1 MNKSLLII
9 IAGPTAV
16 GKTKLAI
23 ELAKNFNSSIFS
35 CDSRQFF
42 RELNIGTAKP
52 TENELNEVNHFFIN
66 NKSIHDHYS
75 AGDYEKEIISKL
87 SQYFKTNRI
96 AFLVGG
102 SGMYIDAVCNGLDQ
116 LPKNI
121 KIRKELNQ
129 QFLDQGIEKIQQ
141 KLKDLDPN
149 HYLKVDKNNPQ
160 RIIRALEVCLITGK
174 PYSSLLLNINKKRNF
189 DCLKFLLHLNNDQL
203 QSNINLR
210 VDKMID
216 KGLIKEVKNLYDF
229 KNLNALKTVGYKE
242 IYEYL
247 NGQIEKD
254 VAIQKIKLNTKKYSK
269 RQMTWFKKDSDY
281 NWVENNSTENSI
293 RIISNRINDII
304 NGRCNV

>member
-1 MNKSLLII
+1 MNKSLLIV

-23 ELAKNFNSSIFS
+23 ELAKSFNSSIFS
-35 CDSRQFF
+35 CDSRQFY

-52 TENELNEVNHFFIN
+52 TENELQEVNHFFIN

-87 SQYFKTNRI
+87 NQYFKTNRI
-96 AFLVGG
+96 GFLVGG

-116 LPKNI
+116 LPRNI
-121 KIRKELNQ
+121 IIRKELNQ
-129 QFLDQGIEKIQQ
+129 QFLDYGIEKIQQ
-141 KLKDLDPN
+141 QLKDLDPN
-149 HYLKVDKNNPQ
+149 HYLKVDINNPQ

-189 DCLKFLLHLNNDQL
+189 DCLKFLLHLKKDKL

-210 VDKMID
+210 VDQMID
-216 KGLIKEVKNLYDF
+216 KGLIEEVKNLSDF

-247 NGQIEKD
+247 NGQIGKD
-254 VAIQKIKLNTKKYSK
+254 VAIEKIKLNTKKYSK

-281 NWVENNSTENSI
+281 NWVENSSTKNSI
-293 RIISNRINDII
+293 HIIYNRINEII
-304 NGRCNV
+304 KG

>member
-1 MNKSLLII
+1 MNKSLLIV

-23 ELAKNFNSSIFS
+23 ELAKSFNSSIFS
-35 CDSRQFF
+35 CDSRQFY

-52 TENELNEVNHFFIN
+52 TENELQEVNHFFIN

-87 SQYFKTNRI
+87 NQYFKTNRI
-96 AFLVGG
+96 GFLVGG

-116 LPKNI
+116 LPRNI
-121 KIRKELNQ
+121 IIRKELNQ
-129 QFLDQGIEKIQQ
+129 QFLDYGIEKIQQ
-141 KLKDLDPN
+141 QLKDLDPN
-149 HYLKVDKNNPQ
+149 HYLKVDINNPQ

-189 DCLKFLLHLNNDQL
+189 DCLKFLLHLKMDKL

-210 VDKMID
+210 VDQMID
-216 KGLIKEVKNLYDF
+216 KGLIEEVKNLSDF

-247 NGQIEKD
+247 NGQIGKD
-254 VAIQKIKLNTKKYSK
+254 VAIEKIKLNTKKYSK

-281 NWVENNSTENSI
+281 NWVENSSTKNSI
-293 RIISNRINDII
+293 HIIYNRINEMIK
-304 NGRCNV
+304 G

>member
-1 MNKSLLII
+1 MNKSLLIV

-23 ELAKNFNSSIFS
+23 ELAKKFNSSIFS
-35 CDSRQFF
+35 CDSRQFY

-52 TENELNEVNHFFIN
+52 TENELQEVNHFFIN

-87 SQYFKTNRI
+87 NQYFKTNRI
-96 AFLVGG
+96 GFLVGG
-102 SGMYIDAVCNGLDQ
+102 SGMYIDAVCKGLDQ
-116 LPKNI
+116 LPGNI
-121 KIRKELNQ
+121 RIRKDLNQ
-129 QFLDQGIEKIQQ
+129 QFLDYGIEKIQQ
-141 KLKDLDPN
+141 QLKDLDPN
-149 HYLKVDKNNPQ
+149 HYLKVDINNPQ

-189 DCLKFLLHLNNDQL
+189 DCLKFLLHLKKDQL

-210 VDKMID
+210 VDQMID
-216 KGLIKEVKNLYDF
+216 KGLIEEVKNLSDF
-229 KNLNALKTVGYKE
+229 KYLNALKTVGYKE

-247 NGQIEKD
+247 NGQIGKD
-254 VAIQKIKLNTKKYSK
+254 VAIEKIKLNTKKYSK

-281 NWVENNSTENSI
+281 NWVENSSTKNSI
-293 RIISNRINDII
+293 RIIYNRINKMIK
-304 NGRCNV
+304 G

>member
-1 MNKSLLII
+1 MNKSLLIV

-23 ELAKNFNSSIFS
+23 ELAKSFNSSIFS
-35 CDSRQFF
+35 CDSRQFY

-52 TENELNEVNHFFIN
+52 TENELQEVNHFFIN

-87 SQYFKTNRI
+87 NQYFKTNRI
-96 AFLVGG
+96 GFLVGG

-116 LPKNI
+116 LPRNI
-121 KIRKELNQ
+121 IIRKELNQ
-129 QFLDQGIEKIQQ
+129 QFLDYGIEKIQQ
-141 KLKDLDPN
+141 QLKDLDPN
-149 HYLKVDKNNPQ
+149 HYHKVDINNPQ

-189 DCLKFLLHLNNDQL
+189 DCLKFLLHLKKDKL

-210 VDKMID
+210 VDQMID
-216 KGLIKEVKNLYDF
+216 KGLIEEVKNLSDF

-247 NGQIEKD
+247 NGQIGKD
-254 VAIQKIKLNTKKYSK
+254 DAIEKIKLNTKKYSK
-269 RQMTWFKKDSDY
+269 RQMTWFKK
-281 NWVENNSTENSI
+281 I
-293 RIISNRINDII
+293 PIII
-304 NGRCNV
+304 G

>member
-23 ELAKNFNSSIFS
+23 ELAKNFNSLIFS
-35 CDSRQFF
+35 CDSRQFY

-52 TENELNEVNHFFIN
+52 TENELQEVNHFFIN

-87 SQYFKTNRI
+87 NQYFKTNRI
-96 AFLVGG
+96 GFLVGG
-102 SGMYIDAVCNGLDQ
+102 SGMYIDAVCKGLDQ
-116 LPKNI
+116 LPGNI
-121 KIRKELNQ
+121 RIRKDLNQ
-129 QFLDQGIEKIQQ
+129 QFLDYGIEKIQQ
-141 KLKDLDPN
+141 QLKDLDPN
-149 HYLKVDKNNPQ
+149 HYLKVDINNPQ

-189 DCLKFLLHLNNDQL
+189 DCLKFLLHLKKDKL

-210 VDKMID
+210 VDQMID
-216 KGLIKEVKNLYDF
+216 KGLIEEVKNLSDF

-247 NGQIEKD
+247 NGQIGKD
-254 VAIQKIKLNTKKYSK
+254 VAIEKIKLNTKKYSK

-281 NWVENNSTENSI
+281 NWVENSSTKNSI
-293 RIISNRINDII
+293 RIIYNRINKMIK
-304 NGRCNV
+304 G

>member
-23 ELAKNFNSSIFS
+23 ELAKKFNSSIFS
-35 CDSRQFF
+35 CDSRQFY

-52 TENELNEVNHFFIN
+52 TENELQEVNHFFIN

-87 SQYFKTNRI
+87 NQYFKTNRI
-96 AFLVGG
+96 GFLVGG
-102 SGMYIDAVCNGLDQ
+102 SGMYIDAVCKGLDQ
-116 LPKNI
+116 LPGNI
-121 KIRKELNQ
+121 RIRKDLNQ
-129 QFLDQGIEKIQQ
+129 QFLDYGIEKIQQ
-141 KLKDLDPN
+141 QLKDLDPN
-149 HYLKVDKNNPQ
+149 HYLKVDINNPQ

-189 DCLKFLLHLNNDQL
+189 DCLKFLLHLKKDQL

-210 VDKMID
+210 VDQMID
-216 KGLIKEVKNLYDF
+216 KGLIEEVKNLSDF
-229 KNLNALKTVGYKE
+229 KYLNALKTVGYKE

-247 NGQIEKD
+247 NGQIGKD
-254 VAIQKIKLNTKKYSK
+254 VAIEKIKLNTKKYSK

-281 NWVENNSTENSI
+281 NWVENSSTKNSI
-293 RIISNRINDII
+293 RIIYNRINKMIK
-304 NGRCNV
+304 G

>member
-102 SGMYIDAVCNGLDQ
+102 SGMYIDAVCKGLDQ

>member
-23 ELAKNFNSSIFS
+23 ELAKSFNSSIFS
-35 CDSRQFF
+35 CDSRQFY

-52 TENELNEVNHFFIN
+52 TENELQEVNHFFIN

-87 SQYFKTNRI
+87 NQYFKTNRI
-96 AFLVGG
+96 GFLVGG
-102 SGMYIDAVCNGLDQ
+102 SGMYIDAVCKGLDQ
-116 LPKNI
+116 LPGNI
-121 KIRKELNQ
+121 RIRKDLNQ
-129 QFLDQGIEKIQQ
+129 QFLDYGIEKIQQ
-141 KLKDLDPN
+141 QLKDLDPN
-149 HYLKVDKNNPQ
+149 HYLKVDINNPQ

-189 DCLKFLLHLNNDQL
+189 DCLKFLLHLKKDKL

-210 VDKMID
+210 VDQMID
-216 KGLIKEVKNLYDF
+216 KGLIEEVKNLSDF

-247 NGQIEKD
+247 NGQIGKD
-254 VAIQKIKLNTKKYSK
+254 VAIEKIKLNTKKYSK

-281 NWVENNSTENSI
+281 NWVENSSTKNSI
-293 RIISNRINDII
+293 HIIYNRINEMIK
-304 NGRCNV
+304 G

>member
-1 MNKSLLII
+1 MNKSLLIV

-23 ELAKNFNSSIFS
+23 ELAKKFNSSIFS
-35 CDSRQFF
+35 CDSRQFY

-52 TENELNEVNHFFIN
+52 TENELQEVNHFFIN

-87 SQYFKTNRI
+87 NQYFKTNRI
-96 AFLVGG
+96 GFLVGG
-102 SGMYIDAVCNGLDQ
+102 SGMYIDAVCKGLDQ
-116 LPKNI
+116 LPGNI
-121 KIRKELNQ
+121 RIRKDLNQ
-129 QFLDQGIEKIQQ
+129 QFLDYGIEKIQQ
-141 KLKDLDPN
+141 QLKDLDPN
-149 HYLKVDKNNPQ
+149 HYLKVDVNNPQ

-189 DCLKFLLHLNNDQL
+189 DCLKFLLHLKKDQL

-210 VDKMID
+210 VDQMID
-216 KGLIKEVKNLYDF
+216 KGLIEEVKNLSDF
-229 KNLNALKTVGYKE
+229 KCLNALKTVGYKE

-247 NGQIEKD
+247 NGQIGKD
-254 VAIQKIKLNTKKYSK
+254 VAIEKIKLNTKKYSK

-281 NWVENNSTENSI
+281 NWVENSSTKNSI
-293 RIISNRINDII
+293 RIIYNRINKMIK
-304 NGRCNV
+304 G